1 MFGKDSLK
9 LISYDFVDID
19 NQFYTGKAFKCIFED
34 SLIER
39 YKLYYQ
45 NMESFLNG
53 VEGTTNDK
61 KIMDLLEKK
70 KKNMLSDE
78 VLKKDLIKILD
89 IKTGK

>member
-1 MFGKDSLK
+1 M
-9 LISYDFVDID
+9 
-19 NQFYTGKAFKCIFED
+19 
-34 SLIER
+34 
-39 YKLYYQ
+39 YYQ